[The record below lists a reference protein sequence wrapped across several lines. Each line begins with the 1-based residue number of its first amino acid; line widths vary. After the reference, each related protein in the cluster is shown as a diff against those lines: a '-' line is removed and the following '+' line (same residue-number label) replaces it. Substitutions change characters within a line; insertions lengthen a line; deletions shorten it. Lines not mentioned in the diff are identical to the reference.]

1 MGKKIQRSPYIV
13 NSATG
18 MVTEDKRETLDEK
31 KYFRVMPLDM
41 SGNGVEKL
49 YFDSKEQYQDWRSK
63 YINEDMYK
71 SVGII
76 NIPGLNS
83 L

>member
-18 MVTEDKRETLDEK
+18 MMTEDKRETLDEK

-63 YINEDMYK
+63 YINEDKYK